1 MKDII
6 KEFREEFKDINFHHK
21 GLSCFNDSV
30 LQLAIENFILE
41 ELKEQE
47 EYLETQ
53 NFNELRGA
61 LREQK
66 ERLEIQHFNELREAQ
81 RLCGLRMTEQETDL
95 FIRKK
100 QALIKQSNFCGELCT
115 KRLAEQRETLL
126 KEKEEEAFKKGYK
139 ASTKE
144 AKGAYNW
151 NYSLLQEELEK
162 KVKEKE
168 ADYRAEI
175 VKKIEKLEPTRGG
188 NADTFK
194 EQIINI
200 IKSK

>member
-1 MKDII
+1 MTPTEILLDFWSDYKSSKNGD
-6 KEFREEFKDINFHHK
+6 KRDE
-21 GLSCFNDSV
+21 S
-30 LQLAIENFILE
+30 IE
-41 ELKEQE
+41 
-47 EYLETQ
+47 
-53 NFNELRGA
+53 A
-61 LREQK
+61 
-66 ERLEIQHFNELREAQ
+66 
-81 RLCGLRMTEQETDL
+81 
-95 FIRKK
+95 
-100 QALIKQSNFCGELCT
+100 S
-115 KRLAEQRETLL
+115 AEQIEKLL

>member
-30 LQLAIENFILE
+30 LKLAIENFILE

-66 ERLEIQHFNELREAQ
+66 ERLETEHFNELREAQ
-81 RLCGLRMTEQETDL
+81 RLCGLRMTELEEDL
-95 FIRKK
+95 IFRKK
-100 QALIKQSNFCGELCT
+100 KALIKQSNFCGEVCT
-115 KRLAEQRETLL
+115 KRLAEQ
-126 KEKEEEAFKKGYK
+126 KKYI
-139 ASTKE
+139 
-144 AKGAYNW
+144 
-151 NYSLLQEELEK
+151 L
-162 KVKEKE
+162 
-168 ADYRAEI
+168 
-175 VKKIEKLEPTRGG
+175 KKITAIPMPTEILS
-188 NADTFK
+188 K
-194 EQIINI
+194 IMEII
-200 IKSK
+200 